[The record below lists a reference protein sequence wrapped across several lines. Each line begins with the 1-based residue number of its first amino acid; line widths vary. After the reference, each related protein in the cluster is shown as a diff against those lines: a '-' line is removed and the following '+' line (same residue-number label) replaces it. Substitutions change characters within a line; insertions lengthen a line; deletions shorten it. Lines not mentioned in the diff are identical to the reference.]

1 MALERETDP
10 VFGAGEHP
18 TIRTLS
24 RATSIRN
31 RKGEGG
37 LRTYGGL

>member
-10 VFGAGEHP
+10 GFGAGEHP
-18 TIRTLS
+18 TTRTLL
-24 RATSIRN
+24 RATSIQTL
-31 RKGEGG
+31 KGEGS